1 MAITFSRPSPRGD
14 DRARGAG
21 VTAVLGPTNTGKTHL
36 AIERMLAHSSGV
48 IGLPLRL
55 LAREVYN
62 KLVQRVGEN
71 DVALITGEEK
81 IKPPNPRFWVST
93 VEAMPRDLN
102 PAFLAIDEIQLATDF
117 ERGHV
122 FTDRILNYRGRD
134 ETLIL
139 GAATM
144 KPMVERLLPGA
155 NIISRPRLSNLSFAG
170 EKKITRLPRR
180 SAIVAF
186 SADEVYAVAELIRR
200 HSGGAAVV
208 LGALS
213 PRTRNAQ
220 VALFQSGDVDYM
232 VATDAIGMGLNL
244 DVDHVAFASD
254 RKFDGYQ
261 YRKLNPSELAQIAGR
276 AGRASRDGTFGT
288 TGRCPPFDSELV
300 QQIEAHA
307 FEPVKLLQWRNS
319 ALDTASVAALQAS
332 LSAAPKLPGLTRAPV
347 AEDILVLEHL
357 ARDAQV
363 RAMARDPAAVAR
375 LWEVCQVPDYR
386 KIAPATHAE
395 LAGTLFSFLMREG
408 RVPDDWFDRQVKQ
421 ADRTDGDID
430 TLSNRIAHVRTW
442 TFIANRADWLADP
455 DHWQD
460 VTRAVEDKLSD
471 ALHERLTARFVDR
484 RTSVLMRRLRENAM
498 LDTEISKTGD
508 VVVEGHTIGR
518 LDGFTF
524 APAVSEAGSDA
535 KALQAAAQKALAGE
549 IDQRA
554 ARLAQAP
561 DDQFVLANDGALR
574 WLGQP
579 VAKLIAG
586 EDALK
591 PRLRL
596 IADEQLSG
604 APRDGVQARLEL
616 WLKTQIEK
624 LLAPLFQLT
633 AAEDVTGIA
642 RGVAFQ
648 LVEALG
654 VLERQKIAEDV
665 KGLDQPSRATLRKYG
680 VRFGAYHIYL
690 PALVKPAPRALAS
703 QLWALKQGDVDP
715 AALATIQ
722 QLASSGRTS
731 IATDKE
737 VPTEL
742 YRVAGYRA
750 AGERAV
756 RVDILER
763 LADLI
768 RPALA
773 WRAGAPGPKP
783 AGAFDG
789 RGFTVTVG
797 MTSLAG
803 CAGEDF
809 ASILRA
815 LGYRMEKRPKPPE
828 PEVTVAEA
836 TPEAAAEAAV
846 LAEGAAPE
854 ADAAAAEAADM
865 PAGLSDA
872 DADTN
877 ADTAEAGP
885 VTASDAATHDTDD
898 ATVETP
904 EAGASAETA
913 VSEAAPEGA
922 ALLADV
928 QLSDPEPVALP
939 GAEAVAVEEL
949 PGEVSAA
956 AGPAPVSDEAGDTEP
971 ASADS
976 AMSVTSEPE
985 ASAEMSAEAASEPA
999 TDLAATDA
1007 APAVAGAQ
1015 ADASGSETADAA
1027 AAPSEPELV
1036 EVWRPG
1042 RPEGERR
1049 AHHQRRPDRGHGNRG
1064 QGRGRP
1070 PRGQFPDAAPAEG
1083 AAGEA
1088 VAAEGQDRRDSRPP
1102 RKFGRDGDQQ
1112 RGDRPQGFK
1121 GKDSFKGKEGFR
1133 GKDSFKGG
1141 FRGRD
1146 DRRPS
1151 RGDERGGA
1159 GGFDRGA
1166 ASRRDRAPDP
1176 DSPFAKLAALKAQ
1189 LEGKPE

>member
-1 MAITFSRPSPRGD
+1 MPLSFSSPVSRDGRLRGV
-14 DRARGAG
+14 G

-36 AIERMLAHSSGV
+36 AIERMLGHSSGM

-55 LAREVYN
+55 LAREVYS
-62 KLVQRVGEN
+62 KVAARVGEEN
-71 DVALITGEEK
+71 VALITGEEK
-81 IKPPNPRFWVST
+81 IKPPNPRFWVCT
-93 VEAMPRDLN
+93 VEAMPQDLDV
-102 PAFLAIDEIQLATDF
+102 AFVAIDEIQLGADF

-122 FTDRILNYRGRD
+122 FTDRILNRRGRE
-134 ETLIL
+134 ETLVL

-144 KPMVERLLPGA
+144 RPMVERLLHGA
-155 NIISRPRLSNLSFAG
+155 NIVQRPRLSQLTFAG
-170 EKKITRLPRR
+170 DRKITRLPRR
-180 SAIVAF
+180 SAVVAF
-186 SADEVYAVAELIRR
+186 SANEVYAIAELIRR
-200 HSGGAAVV
+200 QRGGAAVV

-220 VALFQSGDVDYM
+220 VEIYQSGDVDHL

-244 DVDHVAFASD
+244 DVDHVAFAADS
-254 RKFDGYQ
+254 KFDGHQ
-261 YRKLNPSELAQIAGR
+261 FRRLNPSELAQIAGR
-276 AGRASRDGTFGT
+276 AGRATRDGTFGT
-288 TGRCPPFDSELV
+288 TGRCPPFDDELV
-300 QQIEAHA
+300 RALESHS
-307 FEPVKLLQWRNS
+307 FEPVKMLQWRNS
-319 ALDTASVAALQAS
+319 ELDFATLGALQAS
-332 LSAAPKLPGLTRAPV
+332 LAQVPPTDIGLTRAPV
-347 AEDILVLEHL
+347 GEDILVLEHA
-357 ARDAQV
+357 ARDDAIRALASTPDAV
-363 RAMARDPAAVAR
+363 RR

-386 KIAPATHAE
+386 RISPATHAE
-395 LAGTLFSFLMREG
+395 LVAALYGFLARDG
-408 RVPDDWFDRQVKQ
+408 RIDTDWFSRHVAQ
-421 ADRTDGDID
+421 ADRSDGDID
-430 TLSNRIAHVRTW
+430 TLSSRIAHVRTW
-442 TFIANRADWLADP
+442 TFVANRPDWLADP
-455 DHWQD
+455 EHWQD
-460 VTRAVEDKLSD
+460 VTRSIEDKLSD
-471 ALHERLTARFVDR
+471 ALHERLTERFVDR
-484 RTSVLMRRLRENAM
+484 RTSVLMRRLRENTS
-498 LDTEISKTGD
+498 LETQVQKSGE
-508 VVVEGHTIGR
+508 VVVEGHEIGR

-524 APAVSEAGSDA
+524 APAASEAGSDA

-561 DDQFVLANDGALR
+561 DDQLVLATDGAVR

-586 EDALK
+586 DEALK

-616 WLKTQIEK
+616 WLKAQIEK
-624 LLAPLFQLT
+624 LLGPLLQLA

-654 VLERQKIAEDV
+654 VLERHKIAEEV

-690 PALVKPAPRALAS
+690 PALLKPAPRALAS

-715 AALATIQ
+715 AALAAIQ
-722 QLASSGRTS
+722 QFASSGRTS
-731 IATDKE
+731 IAVDKE

-773 WRAGAPGPKP
+773 WRPAAPGPKP

-828 PEVTVAEA
+828 PEVTPAEA
-836 TPEAAAEAAV
+836 TPEAPSEAAV

-854 ADAAAAEAADM
+854 ADAAAEAADM
-865 PAGLSDA
+865 PAGLE
-872 DADTN
+872 N
-877 ADTAEAGP
+877 PEADTAEAGP
-885 VTASDAATHDTDD
+885 VTASYNGTQDTDD
-898 ATVETP
+898 AIAEIP
-904 EAGASAETA
+904 EAGASVQTA
-913 VSEAAPEGA
+913 MSEAAPA
-922 ALLADV
+922 SDAPLADV
-928 QLSDPEPVALP
+928 PVSEAEPAALP
-939 GAEAVAVEEL
+939 EAEAVAGEEL
-949 PGEVSAA
+949 PAEASAA
-956 AGPAPVSDEAGDTEP
+956 AGPSAASDEAGD
-971 ASADS
+971 AG
-976 AMSVTSEPE
+976 PE
-985 ASAEMSAEAASEPA
+985 SSAEMPAEGASESAADPAAADAAAPDVAGAEADASGLETA
-999 TDLAATDA
+999 GADA
-1007 APAVAGAQ
+1007 APA
-1015 ADASGSETADAA
+1015 
-1027 AAPSEPELV
+1027 EPELV

-1049 AHHQRRPDRGHGNRG
+1049 SHHQRRPERGQGHRG

-1070 PRGQFPDAAPAEG
+1070 QRGRSPDA

-1088 VAAEGQDRRDSRPP
+1088 GGEPVAAEGQDQRGPRRQ
-1102 RKFGRDGDQQ
+1102 FGRDGE
-1112 RGDRPQGFK
+1112 RGGHRPHGFK
-1121 GKDSFKGKEGFR
+1121 GREGGAEKDGFR
-1133 GKDSFKGG
+1133 GKGSFKDGG
-1141 FRGRD
+1141 FKGRD
-1146 DRRPS
+1146 DRRPP
-1151 RGDERGGA
+1151 RGDERGG
-1159 GGFDRGA
+1159 FDRGP
-1166 ASRRDRAPDP
+1166 RRDRAPDP

-1189 LEGKPE
+1189 LESKPK